1 MKIFNRAIFA
11 AVAALFVGLGAMA
24 QTVTPYSMYGYG
36 ILNDNA
42 TSAQR
47 ALGGVGYAMNG
58 GRQINAMNPASYAAV
73 DSLTFLFD
81 MGITA
86 TKLWSKDNNQS
97 AQDFGGGL
105 DYITML
111 FPVHKKVGVSLG
123 LVPFTSVGYSFG
135 SKIENGVTSRTG
147 SGGLNQLYIG
157 AGVNPIKGV
166 YVGANVGYLFGT
178 TINDIYGYPED
189 LSSSALFERVTQVRD
204 FHLQFGAQYE
214 LQLHRNHKLTVGV
227 SFAPGKDL
235 LGHAWRVNYYNI
247 NTSSVQADTIVY
259 TSMRNKFSLPSMWGF
274 GLNYQWSDRLMVEAD
289 FSLQNWANAKYS
301 DLDENDG
308 MLSMDNRTRF
318 ALGAQYTPKPRGN
331 YVQRIQY
338 RLGAYTCHD
347 YLEIKGNNVREHGV
361 SMGFGL
367 PTPGGN
373 KTMVNLG
380 FEWKHRQAHPNPLI
394 KEDYFNITLGINFNE
409 RWFHK
414 LKIE

>member
-1 MKIFNRAIFA
+1 M
-11 AVAALFVGLGAMA
+11 
-24 QTVTPYSMYGYG
+24 
-36 ILNDNA
+36 
-42 TSAQR
+42 
-47 ALGGVGYAMNG
+47 
-58 GRQINAMNPASYAAV
+58 
-73 DSLTFLFD
+73 
-81 MGITA
+81 
-86 TKLWSKDNNQS
+86 
-97 AQDFGGGL
+97 
-105 DYITML
+105 
-111 FPVHKKVGVSLG
+111 
-123 LVPFTSVGYSFG
+123 
-135 SKIENGVTSRTG
+135 
-147 SGGLNQLYIG
+147 
-157 AGVNPIKGV
+157 
-166 YVGANVGYLFGT
+166 
-178 TINDIYGYPED
+178 
-189 LSSSALFERVTQVRD
+189 TQVRD

-227 SFAPGKDL
+227 SFAPGKAL

-247 NTSSVQADTIVY
+247 GTSSVQADTIVY
-259 TSMRNKFSLPSMWGF
+259 TSMRNKFSLPAMWGF

-289 FSLQNWANAKYS
+289 FSLQNWAKAKYS

-308 MLSMDNRTRF
+308 MLGMDNRTRF

-373 KTMVNLG
+373 KTVVNLG

-414 LKIE
+414 NKIE

>member
-214 LQLHRNHKLTVGV
+214 LQLHRNHKFTVGV

>member
-86 TKLWSKDNNQS
+86 TKLWSKDNDQS

-166 YVGANVGYLFGT
+166 YVGANVG
-178 TINDIYGYPED
+178 
-189 LSSSALFERVTQVRD
+189 
-204 FHLQFGAQYE
+204 
-214 LQLHRNHKLTVGV
+214 
-227 SFAPGKDL
+227 
-235 LGHAWRVNYYNI
+235 
-247 NTSSVQADTIVY
+247 
-259 TSMRNKFSLPSMWGF
+259 
-274 GLNYQWSDRLMVEAD
+274 
-289 FSLQNWANAKYS
+289 
-301 DLDENDG
+301 
-308 MLSMDNRTRF
+308 
-318 ALGAQYTPKPRGN
+318 
-331 YVQRIQY
+331 
-338 RLGAYTCHD
+338 
-347 YLEIKGNNVREHGV
+347 
-361 SMGFGL
+361 
-367 PTPGGN
+367 
-373 KTMVNLG
+373 
-380 FEWKHRQAHPNPLI
+380 
-394 KEDYFNITLGINFNE
+394 
-409 RWFHK
+409 
-414 LKIE
+414 